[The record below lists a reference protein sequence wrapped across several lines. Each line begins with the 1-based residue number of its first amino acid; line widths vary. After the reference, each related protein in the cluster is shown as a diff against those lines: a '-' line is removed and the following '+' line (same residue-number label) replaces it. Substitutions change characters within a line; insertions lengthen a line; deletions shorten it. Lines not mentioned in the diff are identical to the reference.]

1 MSTTLLVIF
10 LVPSLGLLLLGC
22 IFWLTAYRDTATVF
36 NLMAVCTQVVSAFAL
51 WMSRKDVVT
60 LFGVQKLPSGLL
72 IPILRDTTGVVK
84 ISETLFLVHQ
94 LFWVGVGGVLAAV
107 LFSFVTFPKV
117 FAPNVAAGF
126 TLLAAIIGIF
136 II

>member
-36 NLMAVCTQVVSAFAL
+36 NLMAVCTQVVSALAL

-84 ISETLFLVHQ
+84 ISETIFLVCTKCCSRFYTFSSNNRH
-94 LFWVGVGGVLAAV
+94 LYYLIMCYASSPKTSCKSVCIFW
-107 LFSFVTFPKV
+107 
-117 FAPNVAAGF
+117 NE
-126 TLLAAIIGIF
+126 
-136 II
+136 